1 MIRPSA
7 RNLQTGSSRARS
19 VHAQAESRLGTI
31 EYRVMELGGA
41 LLLASNVIMCGGDSE
56 GWWSLHPNVH
66 QRQRTAPI
74 DLRRAMGDEDDET
87 FESTDAGASETYPME
102 AGQIRKGGHIMIKG
116 NPCKVLDVSTSKTG
130 KHGHAKCHF
139 VAQDIFS
146 GKKMEDLVPASHTT
160 NVPFVKKVELQ
171 CMGVDD
177 DGFVS
182 LLTDD
187 GGMREDI
194 KLPNTLNQAPPDA
207 EEVSKRITDFLEK
220 ETGASPP

>member
-1 MIRPSA
+1 
-7 RNLQTGSSRARS
+7 
-19 VHAQAESRLGTI
+19 
-31 EYRVMELGGA
+31 
-41 LLLASNVIMCGGDSE
+41 
-56 GWWSLHPNVH
+56 
-66 QRQRTAPI
+66 
-74 DLRRAMGDEDDET
+74 MG
-87 FESTDAGASETYPME
+87 
-102 AGQIRKGGHIMIKG
+102 
-116 NPCKVLDVSTSKTG
+116 
-130 KHGHAKCHF
+130 
-139 VAQDIFS
+139 

-220 ETGASPP
+220 ETEFNCIILCACSKEVITYTEGIGLPQGLRPFAECAYVRSGLAPRRPVGAGCFFSWHVCVTAALSGVVWL